1 MKEWN
6 IRCVILVLAFLAV
19 LFCFNGSVQA
29 EGLEWS
35 GCIEVDMRG
44 SDRTDRTPSESESNI
59 VLDSLELVLET
70 EVNENV
76 SAMAIIKYDG
86 GDDEVVL
93 DEANLTLKNLASVP
107 LTLTAGKYV
116 LPFGVFESHLVNDP
130 LTQEIYEI
138 NASGISLA
146 YVLEGMQ
153 GLEVSASVY
162 ESQAGVDD
170 LADYILNASF
180 AQEELGSL
188 SVYYNSATAVSGFGR
203 DDSMGVSLNAAI
215 GNITFDAEYITAL
228 NREGDDPAEESA
240 YSMSVAYQLQPTIEV
255 AARYED
261 YEDDIDG
268 NQETDPED
276 PAQGLDYRYSL
287 GANYELYENATL
299 SAEYRISEPE
309 VGNSL
314 NEWVLRLG
322 VDF

>member
-1 MKEWN
+1 MKKWN
-6 IRCVILVLAFLAV
+6 IRSVILVLAFSAV
-19 LFCFNGSVQA
+19 FFCFNGPVQA
-29 EGLEWS
+29 KGLEWS
-35 GCIEVDMRG
+35 GSIEVDMFG
-44 SDRTDRTPSESESNI
+44 SKQKDRMPSKSESNI
-59 VLDSLELVLET
+59 VLDTVELVLET

-93 DEANLTLKNLASVP
+93 DEANLTLKNVVRPP

-138 NASGISLA
+138 NAAGISLA

-153 GLEVSASVY
+153 GVEVSASVY
-162 ESQAGVDD
+162 ESQAGVND

-180 AQEELGSL
+180 AQEELYSL
-188 SVYYNSATAVSGFGR
+188 SVYYNSAKAEGGFDR
-203 DDSMGVSLNAAI
+203 DDSMGVSLNAATR
-215 GNITFDAEYITAL
+215 NITFDGEYITAL
-228 NREGDDPAEESA
+228 NREGDAPEESA

-261 YEDDIDG
+261 YEDDING
-268 NQETDPED
+268 NQQTDPED
-276 PAQGLDYRYSL
+276 PAQGLDYRYSF

-299 SAEYRISEPE
+299 SVEYRISELEAEPT
-309 VGNSL
+309 L

-322 VDF
+322 VEF